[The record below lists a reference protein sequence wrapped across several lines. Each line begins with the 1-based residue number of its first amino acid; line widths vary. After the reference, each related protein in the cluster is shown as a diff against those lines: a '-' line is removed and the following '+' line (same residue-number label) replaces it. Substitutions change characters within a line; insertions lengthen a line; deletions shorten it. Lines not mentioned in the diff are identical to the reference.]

1 MKKTLIS
8 ALILTALFTATG
20 CEDKEAKATI
30 AQQTQ
35 TIAQQ
40 TQTIAQLTAE
50 NTQLKAEKEKAE
62 KVIPAIFAE
71 KDVIFEKVEK
81 IKYSKSQERLFS
93 SDEVEIDIS
102 LLGLKTNIDWL
113 DELLWTELVK
123 NEFGEDAPKTREQVL
138 AEYKT
143 IWNDVKESLE
153 KEPELGFS
161 RNSWMLFVGQKEKLA
176 TFAVRYYSY
185 TGGPHGVGGDEY
197 LTVDMTTH
205 KVLTLSDIIDQKKL
219 PEVKELLW
227 RFYTRSG
234 RIKDEDAFTKKTDFD
249 VSKNFY
255 LAHDGIHFIYHEYEI
270 ASYAEGEQDLV
281 ISWGQL
287 QLENFLM
294 PDFVKQKYYD
304 FGYTEPYAA
313 PVKE

>member
-20 CEDKEAKATI
+20 CEDKEAKA
-30 AQQTQ
+30 

-81 IKYSKSQERLFS
+81 IKYSKSQERWFS
-93 SDEVEIDIS
+93 SDEGEVNIS
-102 LLGLKTNIDWL
+102 LLGLKTNVAWL
-113 DELLWTELVK
+113 NDLLWSELVK
-123 NEFGEDAPKTREQVL
+123 NDFGENVSKTRDQML
-138 AEYKT
+138 SKYKT

-161 RNSWMLFVGQKEKLA
+161 SNTWMMFVGQKEKLA
-176 TFAVRYYSY
+176 TFAIRYYSY
-185 TGGPHGVGGDEY
+185 TGGAHGLGGSEY
-197 LTVDMTTH
+197 LTIDMTTH
-205 KVLTLSDIIDQKKL
+205 KVLTLSDIIEQKKL

-227 RFYTRSG
+227 SFYTDYG
-234 RIKDEDAFTKKTDFD
+234 RIKDEEAFTKKTDFD

-270 ASYAEGEQDLV
+270 ASYAAGEQDLV
-281 ISWGQL
+281 IPWVWL
-287 QLENFLM
+287 QRENLLTS
-294 PDFVKQKYYD
+294 DFVKQKYYD
-304 FGYTEPYAA
+304 LGYEV

>member
-1 MKKTLIS
+1 MKKTFIS
-8 ALILTALFTATG
+8 ALILTALFTVTG
-20 CEDKEAKATI
+20 CEDKEAKA
-30 AQQTQ
+30 

-62 KVIPAIFAE
+62 KIIPAIFAE

-81 IKYSKSQERLFS
+81 IKYSKSQERWFS
-93 SDEVEIDIS
+93 SDEGEVNIS
-102 LLGLKTNIDWL
+102 LLGLKTNVAWL
-113 DELLWTELVK
+113 NDLLWSELVK
-123 NEFGEDAPKTREQVL
+123 NDFGENVSKTRDQML
-138 AEYKT
+138 SKYKT

-161 RNSWMLFVGQKEKLA
+161 RNSWMTFVGQKEKLA
-176 TFAVRYYSY
+176 TFAIRYYSY
-185 TGGPHGVGGDEY
+185 TGGAHGLGGSEY
-197 LTVDMTTH
+197 LTIDMTTH
-205 KVLTLSDIIDQKKL
+205 KVLTLSDIIEQKKL

-227 RFYTRSG
+227 SFYTDSG
-234 RIKDEDAFTKKTDFD
+234 RIKDEEAFTKKTDFD

-255 LAHDGIHFIYHEYEI
+255 LAHDGIHFIYHVYEI

-281 ISWGQL
+281 IPWVWL
-287 QLENFLM
+287 QRENLLTS
-294 PDFVKQKYYD
+294 DFVKQKYYD
-304 FGYTEPYAA
+304 LGYEV

>member
-1 MKKTLIS
+1 MKKTFIS
-8 ALILTALFTATG
+8 ALILTALFTVTG
-20 CEDKEAKATI
+20 CEDKEAKA
-30 AQQTQ
+30 

-71 KDVIFEKVEK
+71 KDPIFEKVEK
-81 IKYSKSQERLFS
+81 IKYSKSQERWFS
-93 SDEVEIDIS
+93 SDEGEVNIS
-102 LLGLKTNIDWL
+102 LLGLKTNVAWL
-113 DELLWTELVK
+113 NDLLWSELVK
-123 NEFGEDAPKTREQVL
+123 NDFGENVSKTRDQML
-138 AEYKT
+138 SKYKT

-161 RNSWMLFVGQKEKLA
+161 SNTWMMFVGQKEKLA
-176 TFAVRYYSY
+176 TFAIRYYSY
-185 TGGPHGVGGDEY
+185 TGGAHGLGGSEY
-197 LTVDMTTH
+197 LTIDMTTH
-205 KVLTLSDIIDQKKL
+205 KVLTLSDIIEQKKL

-227 RFYTRSG
+227 SFYTDYG
-234 RIKDEDAFTKKTDFD
+234 RIKDEEAFTKKTDFD

-270 ASYAEGEQDLV
+270 ASYAAGEQDLV
-281 ISWGQL
+281 IPWVWL
-287 QLENFLM
+287 QRENLLTS
-294 PDFVKQKYYD
+294 DFVKQKYYD
-304 FGYTEPYAA
+304 LGYEV

>member
-1 MKKTLIS
+1 MKKTFIS
-8 ALILTALFTATG
+8 ALILTALFTVTG
-20 CEDKEAKATI
+20 CEDKEAKA
-30 AQQTQ
+30 

-62 KVIPAIFAE
+62 KVIPVIFAE

-81 IKYSKSQERLFS
+81 IKYTPSQERWFER
-93 SDEVEIDIS
+93 DEVEIDIS

-113 DELLWTELVK
+113 DELLWSELVK
-123 NEFGEDAPKTREQVL
+123 KEFGENAPKTRDQML
-138 AEYKT
+138 SKYKT

-161 RNSWMLFVGQKEKLA
+161 SNTWMMFVGQKEKLA
-176 TFAVRYYSY
+176 TFAIRYYSY
-185 TGGPHGVGGDEY
+185 TGGAHGLGGSEY
-197 LTVDMTTH
+197 LTIDMTTH
-205 KVLTLSDIIDQKKL
+205 KVLTLSDIIEQKKL

-227 RFYTRSG
+227 SFYTDYG
-234 RIKDEDAFTKKTDFD
+234 RIKDEEAFTKKTDFD

-270 ASYAEGEQDLV
+270 ASYAAGEQDLV
-281 ISWGQL
+281 IPWVWL
-287 QLENFLM
+287 QRENLLTS
-294 PDFVKQKYYD
+294 DFVKQKYYD
-304 FGYTEPYAA
+304 LGYEV
-313 PVKE
+313 PVKG

>member
-1 MKKTLIS
+1 MKKTFIS

-20 CEDKEAKATI
+20 CEDKEAKA
-30 AQQTQ
+30 

-81 IKYSKSQERLFS
+81 IKYSKSQERWFS
-93 SDEVEIDIS
+93 SDEGEVNIS
-102 LLGLKTNIDWL
+102 LLGLKTNVAWL
-113 DELLWTELVK
+113 NDLLWSELVK
-123 NEFGEDAPKTREQVL
+123 NDFGENVSKTRDQML
-138 AEYKT
+138 SKYKT

-161 RNSWMLFVGQKEKLA
+161 SNTWMMFVGQKEKLA
-176 TFAVRYYSY
+176 TFAIRYYSY
-185 TGGPHGVGGDEY
+185 TGGAHGLGGSEY
-197 LTVDMTTH
+197 LTIDMTTH
-205 KVLTLSDIIDQKKL
+205 KVLMLSDIIEQKKL

-227 RFYTRSG
+227 SFYTDYG
-234 RIKDEDAFTKKTDFD
+234 RIKDEEAFTKKTDFD

-281 ISWGQL
+281 IPWAWL
-287 QLENFLM
+287 QRENLLTS
-294 PDFVKQKYYD
+294 DFVKQKYYD
-304 FGYTEPYAA
+304 LGYTA
-313 PVKE
+313 PVKQ

>member
-8 ALILTALFTATG
+8 VLILTALFTTTG
-20 CEDKEAKATI
+20 CEDKEAKA
-30 AQQTQ
+30 

-71 KDVIFEKVEK
+71 KDPIFEKVEK
-81 IKYSKSQERLFS
+81 IKYTQAQERWFER
-93 SDEVEIDIS
+93 DEVEIDIS
-102 LLGLKTNIDWL
+102 VLGLKTNIDWL

-123 NEFGEDAPKTREQVL
+123 NEFGENAPKTRDQML
-138 AEYKT
+138 SKYKT
-143 IWNDVKESLE
+143 IWNDVKASLE
-153 KEPELGFS
+153 KEPELGFA
-161 RNSWMLFVGQKEKLA
+161 RHAWMVFVGQKEKLA

-185 TGGPHGVGGDEY
+185 TGGPHGVGGNVY

-227 RFYTRSG
+227 RFYTDSG

-255 LAHDGIHFIYHEYEI
+255 LAHDGIHFIYHVYEI

-281 ISWGQL
+281 IPWVWL
-287 QLENFLM
+287 QRENLLTS
-294 PDFVKQKYYD
+294 DFVKQKYYNL
-304 FGYTEPYAA
+304 GYEVPI
-313 PVKE
+313 KE

>member
-1 MKKTLIS
+1 MKKTFIS
-8 ALILTALFTATG
+8 ALILTALFTVTG
-20 CEDKEAKATI
+20 CEDKEAKA
-30 AQQTQ
+30 

-81 IKYSKSQERLFS
+81 IKYTKAQEHY
-93 SDEVEIDIS
+93 EVEIDIS

-113 DELLWTELVK
+113 DELLWSELVK
-123 NEFGEDAPKTREQVL
+123 NEFGENAPKTREQVL
-138 AEYKT
+138 TEYER
-143 IWNDVKESLE
+143 ILNDVKASLE
-153 KEPELGFS
+153 KEHELGFS
-161 RNSWMLFVGQKEKLA
+161 RNAWMLFVGQKEKLA

-185 TGGPHGVGGDEY
+185 TGGPHGVGGNVY

-227 RFYTRSG
+227 NFYTRSG

-255 LAHDGIHFIYHEYEI
+255 LAHDGIHFIYDEYEI

-281 ISWGQL
+281 ISWGLL
-287 QLENFLM
+287 QLENLLM

>member
-1 MKKTLIS
+1 MKKTFIS

-30 AQQTQ
+30 E
-35 TIAQQ
+35 QQ

-81 IKYSKSQERLFS
+81 IKYSKSQERWFS
-93 SDEVEIDIS
+93 SDEGEVNIS
-102 LLGLKTNIDWL
+102 LLGLKTNVAWL
-113 DELLWTELVK
+113 NDLLWSELVK
-123 NEFGEDAPKTREQVL
+123 NDFGENVSKTRDQML
-138 AEYKT
+138 SKYKT

-161 RNSWMLFVGQKEKLA
+161 SNTWMMFVGQKEKLA
-176 TFAVRYYSY
+176 TFAIRYYSY
-185 TGGPHGVGGDEY
+185 TGGAHGLGGSEY
-197 LTVDMTTH
+197 LTIDMTTH
-205 KVLTLSDIIDQKKL
+205 KVLTLSDIIEQKKL

-227 RFYTRSG
+227 SFYTDYG
-234 RIKDEDAFTKKTDFD
+234 RIKDEEAFTKKTDFD

-255 LAHDGIHFIYHEYEI
+255 LAHDGIHFIYHVYEI

-281 ISWGQL
+281 IPWVWL
-287 QLENFLM
+287 QRENLLTS
-294 PDFVKQKYYD
+294 DFVKQKYYD
-304 FGYTEPYAA
+304 LGYEV

>member
-1 MKKTLIS
+1 MKKTFIS
-8 ALILTALFTATG
+8 ALILTVLFTVTG

-30 AQQTQ
+30 E
-35 TIAQQ
+35 QQ

-81 IKYSKSQERLFS
+81 IKYSKSQERWFS
-93 SDEVEIDIS
+93 SDEGEVNIS
-102 LLGLKTNIDWL
+102 LLGLKTNVAWL
-113 DELLWTELVK
+113 NDLLWSELVK
-123 NEFGEDAPKTREQVL
+123 NDFGENVSKTRDQML
-138 AEYKT
+138 SKYKT

-161 RNSWMLFVGQKEKLA
+161 SNTWMMFVGQKEKLA
-176 TFAVRYYSY
+176 TFAMGYYSY
-185 TGGPHGVGGDEY
+185 TGGTHGVEGNEY

-205 KVLTLSDIIDQKKL
+205 KVLTLPDIIDQKKL

-227 RFYTRSG
+227 SFYTNFGST
-234 RIKDEDAFTKKTDFD
+234 KDEDAFTKKTDFD
-249 VSKNFY
+249 VSENFY

-281 ISWGQL
+281 IPWAWL
-287 QLENFLM
+287 QRENLLTS
-294 PDFVKQKYYD
+294 DFVKQKYYD
-304 FGYTEPYAA
+304 LGYTA
-313 PVKE
+313 PVKG

>member
-1 MKKTLIS
+1 MKKTFIS
-8 ALILTALFTATG
+8 ALILTALFTVTG
-20 CEDKEAKATI
+20 CEDKEAKV
-30 AQQTQ
+30 

-62 KVIPAIFAE
+62 KIIPAIFAE

-81 IKYSKSQERLFS
+81 IKYSKSQERWFS
-93 SDEVEIDIS
+93 SDEGEVNIS
-102 LLGLKTNIDWL
+102 LLGLKTNVAWL
-113 DELLWTELVK
+113 NDLLWSELVK
-123 NEFGEDAPKTREQVL
+123 NDFGENVSKTRDQML
-138 AEYKT
+138 SKYKT

-161 RNSWMLFVGQKEKLA
+161 SNTWMMFVGQKEKLA
-176 TFAVRYYSY
+176 TFAIRYYSY
-185 TGGPHGVGGDEY
+185 TGGAHGLGGSEY
-197 LTVDMTTH
+197 LTIDMTTH
-205 KVLTLSDIIDQKKL
+205 KVLTLSDIIEQKKL

-227 RFYTRSG
+227 SFYTDYG
-234 RIKDEDAFTKKTDFD
+234 RIKDEEAFTKKTDFD

-270 ASYAEGEQDLV
+270 ASYAAGEQDLV
-281 ISWGQL
+281 IPWVWL
-287 QLENFLM
+287 QRENLLTS
-294 PDFVKQKYYD
+294 DFVKQKYYD
-304 FGYTEPYAA
+304 LGYEV

>member
-8 ALILTALFTATG
+8 ALILTALFAVTG
-20 CEDKEAKATI
+20 CEDKEAKA
-30 AQQTQ
+30 

-81 IKYSKSQERLFS
+81 IKYSKSQERWFS
-93 SDEVEIDIS
+93 SDEGEVNIS
-102 LLGLKTNIDWL
+102 LLGLKTNVAWL
-113 DELLWTELVK
+113 NDLLWSELVK
-123 NEFGEDAPKTREQVL
+123 NDFGENVSKTRDQML
-138 AEYKT
+138 SKYKT

-161 RNSWMLFVGQKEKLA
+161 SNTWMMFVGQKEKLA
-176 TFAVRYYSY
+176 TFAIRYYSY
-185 TGGPHGVGGDEY
+185 TGGAHGLGGSEY
-197 LTVDMTTH
+197 LTIDMTTH
-205 KVLTLSDIIDQKKL
+205 KVLTLSDIIEQKKL

-227 RFYTRSG
+227 SFYTDYG
-234 RIKDEDAFTKKTDFD
+234 RIKDEEAFTKKTDFD

-270 ASYAEGEQDLV
+270 ASYAAGEQDLV
-281 ISWGQL
+281 IPWVWL
-287 QLENFLM
+287 QRENLLTS
-294 PDFVKQKYYD
+294 DFVKQKYYD
-304 FGYTEPYAA
+304 LGYEV

>member
-8 ALILTALFTATG
+8 VLILTALFTTTG
-20 CEDKEAKATI
+20 CEDKEAKA
-30 AQQTQ
+30 

-81 IKYSKSQERLFS
+81 IKYSKSQERWFS
-93 SDEVEIDIS
+93 SDEGEVNIS
-102 LLGLKTNIDWL
+102 LLGLKTNVAWL
-113 DELLWTELVK
+113 NDLLWSELVK
-123 NEFGEDAPKTREQVL
+123 NDFGENVSKTRDQML
-138 AEYKT
+138 SKYKT

-161 RNSWMLFVGQKEKLA
+161 SNTWMMFVGQKEKLA
-176 TFAVRYYSY
+176 TFAIRYYSY
-185 TGGPHGVGGDEY
+185 TGGAHGLGGSEY
-197 LTVDMTTH
+197 LTIDMTTH
-205 KVLTLSDIIDQKKL
+205 KVLTLSDIIEQKKL

-227 RFYTRSG
+227 SFYTDYG
-234 RIKDEDAFTKKTDFD
+234 RIKDEEAFTKKTDFD

-270 ASYAEGEQDLV
+270 ASYAAGEQDLV
-281 ISWGQL
+281 IPWVWL
-287 QLENFLM
+287 QRENLLTS
-294 PDFVKQKYYD
+294 DFVKQKYYD
-304 FGYTEPYAA
+304 LGYEV
-313 PVKE
+313 PVKG

>member
-1 MKKTLIS
+1 MKKTFIS

-20 CEDKEAKATI
+20 CEDKEAKA
-30 AQQTQ
+30 

-81 IKYSKSQERLFS
+81 IKYSKSQERWFS
-93 SDEVEIDIS
+93 SDEGEVNIS
-102 LLGLKTNIDWL
+102 LLGLKTNVAWL
-113 DELLWTELVK
+113 NDLLWSELVK
-123 NEFGEDAPKTREQVL
+123 NDFGENVSKTRDQML
-138 AEYKT
+138 SKYKT

-161 RNSWMLFVGQKEKLA
+161 SNTWMMFVGQKEKLA
-176 TFAVRYYSY
+176 TFAIRYYSY
-185 TGGPHGVGGDEY
+185 TGGAHGLGGSEY
-197 LTVDMTTH
+197 LTIDMTTH
-205 KVLTLSDIIDQKKL
+205 KVLTLSDIIEQKKL

-227 RFYTRSG
+227 RFYTDYG
-234 RIKDEDAFTKKTDFD
+234 RIKDEEAFTKKTDFD

-270 ASYAEGEQDLV
+270 ASYAAGEQDLV
-281 ISWGQL
+281 IPWVWL
-287 QLENFLM
+287 QRENLLTS
-294 PDFVKQKYYD
+294 DFVKQKYYD
-304 FGYTEPYAA
+304 LGYEV

>member
-1 MKKTLIS
+1 MKKTFIS
-8 ALILTALFTATG
+8 ALILTALFTVTG
-20 CEDKEAKATI
+20 CEDKEAKA
-30 AQQTQ
+30 

-81 IKYSKSQERLFS
+81 IKYSKSQERWFS
-93 SDEVEIDIS
+93 SDEGEVNIS
-102 LLGLKTNIDWL
+102 LLGLKTNVAWL
-113 DELLWTELVK
+113 NDLLWSELVK
-123 NEFGEDAPKTREQVL
+123 NDFGENVSKTRDQML
-138 AEYKT
+138 SKYKT

-161 RNSWMLFVGQKEKLA
+161 SNTWMMFVGQKEKLA

-185 TGGPHGVGGDEY
+185 TGGPHGVGGNVY

-227 RFYTRSG
+227 SFYTDYG

-255 LAHDGIHFIYHEYEI
+255 LAHDGIHFIYDEYEI
-270 ASYAEGEQDLV
+270 ASYAAGEQDLV
-281 ISWGQL
+281 IPWVWL
-287 QLENFLM
+287 QRENLLTS
-294 PDFVKQKYYD
+294 DFVKQKYYD
-304 FGYTEPYAA
+304 LGYEV

>member
-1 MKKTLIS
+1 MKKTFIS
-8 ALILTALFTATG
+8 ALILTALFTVTG
-20 CEDKEAKATI
+20 CEDKEAKA
-30 AQQTQ
+30 

-62 KVIPAIFAE
+62 KIIPAIFAE

-81 IKYSKSQERLFS
+81 IKYSKSQERWFS
-93 SDEVEIDIS
+93 SDEGEVNIS
-102 LLGLKTNIDWL
+102 LLGLKTNVAWL
-113 DELLWTELVK
+113 NDLLWSELVK
-123 NEFGEDAPKTREQVL
+123 NDFGENVSKTRDQML
-138 AEYKT
+138 SKYKT

-161 RNSWMLFVGQKEKLA
+161 RNSWMTFVGQKEKLA
-176 TFAVRYYSY
+176 TFAIRYYSY
-185 TGGPHGVGGDEY
+185 TGEPHGVGGSEY

-205 KVLTLSDIIDQKKL
+205 KVLTLSDIIEQKKL

-227 RFYTRSG
+227 SFYTDSG
-234 RIKDEDAFTKKTDFD
+234 RIKDEEAFTKKTDFD

-255 LAHDGIHFIYHEYEI
+255 LAHDGIHFIYHVYEI

-281 ISWGQL
+281 IPWVWL
-287 QLENFLM
+287 QRENLLTS
-294 PDFVKQKYYD
+294 DFVKQKYYD
-304 FGYTEPYAA
+304 LGYEV

>member
-1 MKKTLIS
+1 MKKTFIS

-20 CEDKEAKATI
+20 CGDKEAKATI
-30 AQQTQ
+30 E
-35 TIAQQ
+35 QQ

-81 IKYSKSQERLFS
+81 IKYSKSQERWFS
-93 SDEVEIDIS
+93 SDEGEVNIS
-102 LLGLKTNIDWL
+102 LLGLKTNVAWL
-113 DELLWTELVK
+113 NDLLWSELVK
-123 NEFGEDAPKTREQVL
+123 NDFGENVSKTRDQML
-138 AEYKT
+138 SKYKT

-161 RNSWMLFVGQKEKLA
+161 SNTWMMFVGQKEKLA
-176 TFAVRYYSY
+176 TFAIRYYSY
-185 TGGPHGVGGDEY
+185 TGGAHGLGGSEY
-197 LTVDMTTH
+197 LTIDMTTH
-205 KVLTLSDIIDQKKL
+205 KVLTLSDIIEQKKL

-227 RFYTRSG
+227 SFYTDDG
-234 RIKDEDAFTKKTDFD
+234 RIKDEEAFTKKTDFD

-270 ASYAEGEQDLV
+270 ASYAAGEQDLV
-281 ISWGQL
+281 IPWVWL
-287 QLENFLM
+287 QRENLLTS
-294 PDFVKQKYYD
+294 DFVKQKYYD
-304 FGYTEPYAA
+304 LGYEV

>member
-1 MKKTLIS
+1 MKKTFIS

-20 CEDKEAKATI
+20 CEDKEAKA
-30 AQQTQ
+30 

-81 IKYSKSQERLFS
+81 IKYSKSQERWFS
-93 SDEVEIDIS
+93 SDEGEVNIS
-102 LLGLKTNIDWL
+102 LLGLKTNVAWL
-113 DELLWTELVK
+113 NDLLWSELVK
-123 NEFGEDAPKTREQVL
+123 NDFGENVSKTRDQML
-138 AEYKT
+138 SKYKT

-161 RNSWMLFVGQKEKLA
+161 SNTWMMFVGQKEKLA
-176 TFAVRYYSY
+176 TFAIRYYSY
-185 TGGPHGVGGDEY
+185 TGGAHGLGGSEY
-197 LTVDMTTH
+197 LTIDMTTH
-205 KVLTLSDIIDQKKL
+205 KVLMLSDIIEQKKL

-227 RFYTRSG
+227 SFYTDYG
-234 RIKDEDAFTKKTDFD
+234 RIKDEEAFTKKTDFD

-255 LAHDGIHFIYHEYEI
+255 LAHDGIHFIYHVYEI

-281 ISWGQL
+281 IPWVWL
-287 QLENFLM
+287 QRENLLTS
-294 PDFVKQKYYD
+294 DFVKQKYYD
-304 FGYTEPYAA
+304 LGYEV

>member
-1 MKKTLIS
+1 MKKTFIS

-30 AQQTQ
+30 E
-35 TIAQQ
+35 QQ

-62 KVIPAIFAE
+62 KIIPAIFAE

-81 IKYSKSQERLFS
+81 IKYSKSQERWFS
-93 SDEVEIDIS
+93 SDEGEVNIS
-102 LLGLKTNIDWL
+102 LLGLKTNVAWL
-113 DELLWTELVK
+113 NDLLWSELVK
-123 NEFGEDAPKTREQVL
+123 NDFGENVSKTRDQML
-138 AEYKT
+138 SKYKT

-161 RNSWMLFVGQKEKLA
+161 SNTWMMFVGQKEKLA
-176 TFAVRYYSY
+176 TFAIRYYSY
-185 TGGPHGVGGDEY
+185 TGGAHGLGGSEY
-197 LTVDMTTH
+197 LTIDMTTH
-205 KVLTLSDIIDQKKL
+205 KVLTLSDIIEQKKL

-227 RFYTRSG
+227 SFYTDYG
-234 RIKDEDAFTKKTDFD
+234 RIKDEEAFTKKTDFD

-270 ASYAEGEQDLV
+270 ASYAAGEQDLV
-281 ISWGQL
+281 IPWVWL
-287 QLENFLM
+287 QRENLLTS
-294 PDFVKQKYYD
+294 DFVKQKYYD
-304 FGYTEPYAA
+304 LGYEV

>member
-1 MKKTLIS
+1 MKKTFIS
-8 ALILTALFTATG
+8 ALILTALFTVTG

-30 AQQTQ
+30 E
-35 TIAQQ
+35 QQ

-81 IKYSKSQERLFS
+81 IKYSKSQERWFS
-93 SDEVEIDIS
+93 SDEGEVNIS
-102 LLGLKTNIDWL
+102 LLGLKTNVAWL
-113 DELLWTELVK
+113 NDLLWSELVK
-123 NEFGEDAPKTREQVL
+123 NDFGENVSKTRDQML
-138 AEYKT
+138 SKYKT

-161 RNSWMLFVGQKEKLA
+161 SNTWMMFVGQKEKLA
-176 TFAVRYYSY
+176 TFAIRYYSY
-185 TGGPHGVGGDEY
+185 TGGAHGLGGSEY
-197 LTVDMTTH
+197 LTIDMTTH
-205 KVLTLSDIIDQKKL
+205 KVLTLSDIIEQKKL

-227 RFYTRSG
+227 SFYTDYG
-234 RIKDEDAFTKKTDFD
+234 RIKDEEAFTKKTDFD

-281 ISWGQL
+281 IPWVWL
-287 QLENFLM
+287 QRENLLTS
-294 PDFVKQKYYD
+294 DFVKQKYYD
-304 FGYTEPYAA
+304 LGYEV

>member
-1 MKKTLIS
+1 MKKTFIS
-8 ALILTALFTATG
+8 ALILTALFTVTG
-20 CEDKEAKATI
+20 CEDKEAKT
-30 AQQTQ
+30 

-81 IKYSKSQERLFS
+81 IKYSKSQERWFS
-93 SDEVEIDIS
+93 SDEGEVNIS
-102 LLGLKTNIDWL
+102 LLGLKTNVAWL
-113 DELLWTELVK
+113 NDLLWSELVK
-123 NEFGEDAPKTREQVL
+123 NDFGENVSKTRDQML
-138 AEYKT
+138 SKYKT

-161 RNSWMLFVGQKEKLA
+161 SNTWMMFVGQKEKLA
-176 TFAVRYYSY
+176 TFAMGYYSY
-185 TGGPHGVGGDEY
+185 TGGTHGVEGNEY

-205 KVLTLSDIIDQKKL
+205 KVLTLPDIIDQKKL

-227 RFYTRSG
+227 SFYTNFGST
-234 RIKDEDAFTKKTDFD
+234 KDEDAFTKKTDFD
-249 VSKNFY
+249 VSENFY

-281 ISWGQL
+281 IPWAWL
-287 QLENFLM
+287 QRENLLTS
-294 PDFVKQKYYD
+294 DFVKQKYYD
-304 FGYTEPYAA
+304 LGYTA
-313 PVKE
+313 PVKG

>member
-1 MKKTLIS
+1 MKKTFIS
-8 ALILTALFTATG
+8 ALILTALFTVTG

-30 AQQTQ
+30 E
-35 TIAQQ
+35 QQ

-81 IKYSKSQERLFS
+81 IKYSKSQERWFS
-93 SDEVEIDIS
+93 SDEGEVNIS
-102 LLGLKTNIDWL
+102 LLGLKTNVAWL
-113 DELLWTELVK
+113 NDLLWSELVK
-123 NEFGEDAPKTREQVL
+123 NDFGENVSKTRDQML
-138 AEYKT
+138 SKYKT

-161 RNSWMLFVGQKEKLA
+161 SNTWMMFVGQKEKLA
-176 TFAVRYYSY
+176 TFAIRYYSY
-185 TGGPHGVGGDEY
+185 TGGAHGLGGSEY
-197 LTVDMTTH
+197 LTIDMTTH
-205 KVLTLSDIIDQKKL
+205 KVLTLPDIIDQKKL

-227 RFYTRSG
+227 SFYTNFGST
-234 RIKDEDAFTKKTDFD
+234 KDEDAFTKKTDFD
-249 VSKNFY
+249 VSENFY

-270 ASYAEGEQDLV
+270 ASYAAGEQDLV
-281 ISWGQL
+281 IPWVWL
-287 QLENFLM
+287 QRENLLTS
-294 PDFVKQKYYD
+294 DFVKQKYYD
-304 FGYTEPYAA
+304 LGYEV

>member
-20 CEDKEAKATI
+20 CEDKEAKA
-30 AQQTQ
+30 

-81 IKYSKSQERLFS
+81 IKYTPSQERWFER
-93 SDEVEIDIS
+93 DEVEIDIS

-113 DELLWTELVK
+113 DELLWSELVK
-123 NEFGEDAPKTREQVL
+123 KEFGENAPKTRDQML
-138 AEYKT
+138 SKYKT

-161 RNSWMLFVGQKEKLA
+161 SNTWMMFVGQKEKLA
-176 TFAVRYYSY
+176 TFAIRYYSY
-185 TGGPHGVGGDEY
+185 TGGAHGLGGSEY
-197 LTVDMTTH
+197 LTIDMTTH
-205 KVLTLSDIIDQKKL
+205 KVLTLSDIIEQKKL

-227 RFYTRSG
+227 SFYTDYG
-234 RIKDEDAFTKKTDFD
+234 RIKDEEAFTKKTDFD

-270 ASYAEGEQDLV
+270 ASYAAGEQDLV
-281 ISWGQL
+281 IPWVWL
-287 QLENFLM
+287 QRENLLTS
-294 PDFVKQKYYD
+294 DFVKQKYYD
-304 FGYTEPYAA
+304 LGYEV
-313 PVKE
+313 PVKG

>member
-1 MKKTLIS
+1 MKKTFIS

-30 AQQTQ
+30 E
-35 TIAQQ
+35 QQ

-62 KVIPAIFAE
+62 KIIPAIFAE

-81 IKYSKSQERLFS
+81 IKYSKSQERWFS
-93 SDEVEIDIS
+93 SDEGEVNIS
-102 LLGLKTNIDWL
+102 LLGLKTNVAWL
-113 DELLWTELVK
+113 NDLLWSELVK
-123 NEFGEDAPKTREQVL
+123 NDFGENVSKTRDQML
-138 AEYKT
+138 SKYKT

-161 RNSWMLFVGQKEKLA
+161 SNTWMMFVGQKEKLA
-176 TFAVRYYSY
+176 TFAIRYYSY
-185 TGGPHGVGGDEY
+185 TGGAHGLGGSEY
-197 LTVDMTTH
+197 LTIDMT
-205 KVLTLSDIIDQKKL
+205 
-219 PEVKELLW
+219 
-227 RFYTRSG
+227 YTDSG

-270 ASYAEGEQDLV
+270 ASYAAGEQDLV
-281 ISWGQL
+281 IPWVWL
-287 QLENFLM
+287 QRENLLTS
-294 PDFVKQKYYD
+294 DFVKQKYYD
-304 FGYTEPYAA
+304 LGYEVPL
-313 PVKE
+313 KE

>member
-1 MKKTLIS
+1 MKKTFIS
-8 ALILTALFTATG
+8 ALILTALFTVTG

-30 AQQTQ
+30 E
-35 TIAQQ
+35 QQ

-71 KDVIFEKVEK
+71 KDTIFEKVEK
-81 IKYSKSQERLFS
+81 IKYSKSQERWFS

-123 NEFGEDAPKTREQVL
+123 NEFGENAPKTRDQML
-138 AEYKT
+138 SKYKT

-153 KEPELGFS
+153 KEPELGFA
-161 RNSWMLFVGQKEKLA
+161 RHAWMVFVGQKEKLA

-185 TGGPHGVGGDEY
+185 TGGPHGVGGNVY

-205 KVLTLSDIIDQKKL
+205 KVLTLFDIIDQKKL

-227 RFYTRSG
+227 SIYTRSG
-234 RIKDEDAFTKKTDFD
+234 RIKDEEAFTKKTDFD

-281 ISWGQL
+281 ISWGLL
-287 QLENFLM
+287 QLENLLM

-304 FGYTEPYAA
+304 FGYTESYAA
-313 PVKE
+313 QVKE

>member
-1 MKKTLIS
+1 MKKTFIS
-8 ALILTALFTATG
+8 ALILTALFTVTG

-30 AQQTQ
+30 E
-35 TIAQQ
+35 QQ

-81 IKYSKSQERLFS
+81 IKYSKSQERWFS
-93 SDEVEIDIS
+93 SDEGEVNIS
-102 LLGLKTNIDWL
+102 LLGLKTNVAWL
-113 DELLWTELVK
+113 NDLLWSELVK
-123 NEFGEDAPKTREQVL
+123 NDFGENVSKTRDQML
-138 AEYKT
+138 SKYKT

-161 RNSWMLFVGQKEKLA
+161 SNTWMMFVGQKEKLA
-176 TFAVRYYSY
+176 TFAMGYYSY
-185 TGGPHGVGGDEY
+185 TGGTHGVEGNEY

-205 KVLTLSDIIDQKKL
+205 KVLTLPDIIDQKKL

-227 RFYTRSG
+227 SFYTNFGST
-234 RIKDEDAFTKKTDFD
+234 KDEDAFTKKTDFD
-249 VSKNFY
+249 VSEDFY

-281 ISWGQL
+281 IPWAWL
-287 QLENFLM
+287 QRENLLTS
-294 PDFVKQKYYD
+294 DFVKQKYYD
-304 FGYTEPYAA
+304 LGYTA
-313 PVKE
+313 PVKG

>member
-8 ALILTALFTATG
+8 ALILTALFTTTG
-20 CEDKEAKATI
+20 CEDKEAKA
-30 AQQTQ
+30 

-71 KDVIFEKVEK
+71 KDVIFEKVET
-81 IKYSKSQERLFS
+81 IKYSKSQERWFS
-93 SDEVEIDIS
+93 SDEGEVSIS

-113 DELLWTELVK
+113 DELLWSELVK
-123 NEFGEDAPKTREQVL
+123 KEFGENAPKTRDQVRS
-138 AEYKT
+138 EYQT
-143 IWNDVKESLE
+143 ILNDVKASLE
-153 KEPELGFS
+153 KEHELGFS
-161 RNSWMLFVGQKEKLA
+161 RNSWMTFVGQKEKLA
-176 TFAVRYYSY
+176 TFAIRYYSY
-185 TGGPHGVGGDEY
+185 TGGPHGVGGSEY

-205 KVLTLSDIIDQKKL
+205 KVLTLSDIIEQKKL

-227 RFYTRSG
+227 SFYTDDG
-234 RIKDEDAFTKKTDFD
+234 RIKDEEAFTKKTDFD

-255 LAHDGIHFIYHEYEI
+255 LAHDGIHFIYHVYEI

-281 ISWGQL
+281 IPWVWL
-287 QLENFLM
+287 QRENLLTS
-294 PDFVKQKYYD
+294 DFVKQKYYD
-304 FGYTEPYAA
+304 LGYEV

>member
-1 MKKTLIS
+1 MKKTFIS
-8 ALILTALFTATG
+8 ALILTALFTVTG
-20 CEDKEAKATI
+20 CEDKEAKA
-30 AQQTQ
+30 

-62 KVIPAIFAE
+62 KIIPAIFAE

-81 IKYSKSQERLFS
+81 IKYSKSQERWFS
-93 SDEVEIDIS
+93 SDEGEVNIS
-102 LLGLKTNIDWL
+102 LLGLKTNVAWL
-113 DELLWTELVK
+113 NDLLWSELVK
-123 NEFGEDAPKTREQVL
+123 NDFGENVSKTRDQML
-138 AEYKT
+138 SKYKT

-161 RNSWMLFVGQKEKLA
+161 SNTWMMFVGQKEKLA
-176 TFAVRYYSY
+176 TFAIRYYSY
-185 TGGPHGVGGDEY
+185 TGGAHGLGGSEY
-197 LTVDMTTH
+197 LTIDMTTH
-205 KVLTLSDIIDQKKL
+205 KVLTLSDIIEQKKL

-227 RFYTRSG
+227 SFYTDYG
-234 RIKDEDAFTKKTDFD
+234 RIKDEEAFTKKTDFD

-270 ASYAEGEQDLV
+270 ASYAAGEQDLV
-281 ISWGQL
+281 IPWVWL
-287 QLENFLM
+287 QRENLLTS
-294 PDFVKQKYYD
+294 DFVKQKYYD
-304 FGYTEPYAA
+304 LGYEV

>member
-20 CEDKEAKATI
+20 CEDKEAKA
-30 AQQTQ
+30 

-81 IKYSKSQERLFS
+81 IKYSKSQERWFS
-93 SDEVEIDIS
+93 SDEGEVNIS
-102 LLGLKTNIDWL
+102 LLGLKTNVAWL
-113 DELLWTELVK
+113 NDLLWSELVK
-123 NEFGEDAPKTREQVL
+123 NDFGENVSKTRDQML
-138 AEYKT
+138 SKYKT

-153 KEPELGFS
+153 KEPELGFA
-161 RNSWMLFVGQKEKLA
+161 RHAWMVFVGQKEKLA

-185 TGGPHGVGGDEY
+185 TGGPHGVGGNVY

-227 RFYTRSG
+227 SFYTDSG

-270 ASYAEGEQDLV
+270 ASYAAGEQDLV
-281 ISWGQL
+281 IPWVWL
-287 QLENFLM
+287 QRENLLTS
-294 PDFVKQKYYD
+294 DFVKQKYYD
-304 FGYTEPYAA
+304 LGYEV

>member
-1 MKKTLIS
+1 MKKTFIS
-8 ALILTALFTATG
+8 ALILTALFTVTG

-30 AQQTQ
+30 E
-35 TIAQQ
+35 QQ

-71 KDVIFEKVEK
+71 KDTIFEKVEK
-81 IKYSKSQERLFS
+81 IKYSKSQERWFS

-138 AEYKT
+138 TEYKT

-161 RNSWMLFVGQKEKLA
+161 SNTWMMFVGQKEKLA

-185 TGGPHGVGGDEY
+185 TGGPHGVGGNVY

-205 KVLTLSDIIDQKKL
+205 KVLTLFDIIDQKKL

-227 RFYTRSG
+227 SIYTRSG
-234 RIKDEDAFTKKTDFD
+234 RIKDEEAFTKKTDFD

-281 ISWGQL
+281 ISWGLL
-287 QLENFLM
+287 QLENLLM

-304 FGYTEPYAA
+304 FGYTESYAA
-313 PVKE
+313 QVKE

>member
-30 AQQTQ
+30 E
-35 TIAQQ
+35 QQ
-40 TQTIAQLTAE
+40 TQTIAQLTTE

-71 KDVIFEKVEK
+71 KDTISEKVEK
-81 IKYSKSQERLFS
+81 IKYSKSQERWFS
-93 SDEVEIDIS
+93 TDEGEVNIS
-102 LLGLKTNIDWL
+102 LLGLKTNIAWL
-113 DELLWTELVK
+113 NDLLWSELVK
-123 NEFGEDAPKTREQVL
+123 KEFGENTSKTRDQVVS
-138 AEYKT
+138 EYQ
-143 IWNDVKESLE
+143 ISFNDVKASLE
-153 KEPELGFS
+153 KEPEIGFS
-161 RNSWMLFVGQKEKLA
+161 RNSWMTFVLQKEKLA
-176 TFAVRYYSY
+176 TFAIGYYSY
-185 TGGPHGVGGDEY
+185 TGGAHGVEGNEY

-227 RFYTRSG
+227 SFYTDSG
-234 RIKDEDAFTKKTDFD
+234 RIKDEDTFTKKTDFD

-255 LAHDGIHFIYHEYEI
+255 LAHDGIHFIYHVYEI
-270 ASYAEGEQDLV
+270 APYSEGEQDLV
-281 ISWGQL
+281 IPWVWL
-287 QLENFLM
+287 QIENLLTS
-294 PDFVKQKYYD
+294 DFVKQKYYD
-304 FGYTEPYAA
+304 LEKTV

>member
-8 ALILTALFTATG
+8 VLILTALFTTTG
-20 CEDKEAKATI
+20 CEDKEAKA
-30 AQQTQ
+30 

-81 IKYSKSQERLFS
+81 IKYSKSQERWFS
-93 SDEVEIDIS
+93 SDEGEVNIS
-102 LLGLKTNIDWL
+102 LLGLKTNVAWL
-113 DELLWTELVK
+113 NDLLWSELVK
-123 NEFGEDAPKTREQVL
+123 NDFGENVSKTRDQML
-138 AEYKT
+138 SKYKT

-161 RNSWMLFVGQKEKLA
+161 SNTWMMFVGQKEKLA
-176 TFAVRYYSY
+176 TFAIRYYSY
-185 TGGPHGVGGDEY
+185 TGGAHGLGGSEY
-197 LTVDMTTH
+197 LTIDMTTH
-205 KVLTLSDIIDQKKL
+205 KVLTLSDIIEQKKL

-227 RFYTRSG
+227 SFYTDSG
-234 RIKDEDAFTKKTDFD
+234 RIKDEEAFTKKTDFD

-270 ASYAEGEQDLV
+270 ASYAAGEQDLV
-281 ISWGQL
+281 IPWVWL
-287 QLENFLM
+287 QRENLLTS
-294 PDFVKQKYYD
+294 DFVKQKYYNL
-304 FGYTEPYAA
+304 GYEVPI
-313 PVKE
+313 KE